1 MCTTLT
7 IVSIE
12 FNTFFKTISP
22 SLYGVSK
29 AECNTITVRLC
40 VDPLCLE
47 LLYRFDRENN
57 CLLRSKVLSL
67 HSVKCSVKNTAWW
80 HLITVVTYWS
90 LLFIWLFLYLLFTV
104 HTCEEEAP
112 SVAHWPCYP
121 WSRPPP
127 PGLSLSPL
135 SISGQCDIPQ
145 NRPVLLLLHATEKSL

>member
-12 FNTFFKTISP
+12 LNTFSKTISP

-67 HSVKCSVKNTAWW
+67 HSVKCEQREEYSLMAFDYSGHILVF
-80 HLITVVTYWS
+80 VVYLVIFVFVIYCTY
-90 LLFIWLFLYLLFTV
+90 L
-104 HTCEEEAP
+104 
-112 SVAHWPCYP
+112 
-121 WSRPPP
+121 RRR
-127 PGLSLSPL
+127 SPFRSTL
-135 SISGQCDIPQ
+135 AMLP
-145 NRPVLLLLHATEKSL
+145 LK